1 MMTYIRGT
9 QESTE
14 RASHGQR
21 WKKKKKT
28 EQENKIEFDYDPVL
42 KINVH
47 EFILI

>member
-1 MMTYIRGT
+1 MMAYIRGT

-14 RASHGQR
+14 RASRGQR
-21 WKKKKKT
+21 WEKN
-28 EQENKIEFDYDPVL
+28 EQENKIELDYDPVL

>member
-1 MMTYIRGT
+1 MMKYIRGT
-9 QESTE
+9 HESTE

-21 WKKKKKT
+21 WIKMSK
-28 EQENKIEFDYDPVL
+28 KIEFDYDPVL